1 MSLIS
6 VRTDVVMDVLVGS
19 MAEEVAGRMGS
30 SPPSVAPARAGWAD
44 ATDDPAAARAASA
57 VAQGAAADV
66 AEAGW
71 LARAVELERFPK
83 AHEPIPAQLG
93 QLVDRAA
100 ELARA
105 EPLSRPEPD
114 DENSVTW
121 RIPGPG
127 GHVRHYLALRAIA
140 DLAGAPPVAEALGL
154 PDRSSLKR
162 CWVFG
167 FVLASG
173 HLLERRIS

>member
-19 MAEEVAGRMGS
+19 MAEEVAARMGG
-30 SPPSVAPARAGWAD
+30 SPTLVARARSDWAH
-44 ATDDPAAARAASA
+44 AMDDPEAALRAAP
-57 VAQGAAADV
+57 VAQDTAADV

-83 AHEPIPAQLG
+83 AHEPVPGLQRQL
-93 QLVDRAA
+93 LDHPA

-105 EPLSRPEPD
+105 EPLARPEPD
-114 DENSVTW
+114 DDTSVTW

-140 DLAGAPPVAEALGL
+140 DLPGAPAAAAQLGL
-154 PDRSSLKR
+154 PDPTGLKR

-173 HLLERRIS
+173 QPAEPPIG